1 MKHHVVVCVIK
12 QQTAWNEWH
21 SGTIY
26 DSFLVFPC
34 RSWGAW
40 HGVWSLGHYVLSKCG
55 NGRLSMVSSGLA
67 FSFHHRPSGTLSV
80 VYSEL
85 ALSCNMGGTLGYG
98 PVYRASN
105 TKVVF
110 PAEDELLT
118 VQYSLIHG
126 KECISSP
133 PDKKNFG

>member
-1 MKHHVVVCVIK
+1 
-12 QQTAWNEWH
+12 
-21 SGTIY
+21 
-26 DSFLVFPC
+26 
-34 RSWGAW
+34 
-40 HGVWSLGHYVLSKCG
+40 
-55 NGRLSMVSSGLA
+55 
-67 FSFHHRPSGTLSV
+67 
-80 VYSEL
+80 
-85 ALSCNMGGTLGYG
+85 MGGTLGYG

-133 PDKKNFG
+133 PDKKKTLDD